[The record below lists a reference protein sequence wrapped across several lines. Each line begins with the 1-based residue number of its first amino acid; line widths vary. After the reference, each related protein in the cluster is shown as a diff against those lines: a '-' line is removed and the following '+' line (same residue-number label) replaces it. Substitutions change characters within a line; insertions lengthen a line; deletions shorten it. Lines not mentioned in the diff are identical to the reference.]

1 MWIGRLEDCRINPAL
16 MHAFFESLIKLQR
29 GNCTNRPR
37 IEKIILSRISG
48 SNSECRFAYWVVTAS
63 NSLAFSLILKLLHQD
78 KQMGHCLLSIVL
90 ELIKVQ
96 QIGFDTAS
104 VKIYV
109 WYLSY

>member
-48 SNSECRFAYWVVTAS
+48 SNSECRFAYWEVTAS

-90 ELIKVQ
+90 FNKILYTVYF
-96 QIGFDTAS
+96 FDNFA
-104 VKIYV
+104 
-109 WYLSY
+109 

>member
-1 MWIGRLEDCRINPAL
+1 MEGGKVV
-16 MHAFFESLIKLQR
+16 FLIPQIYKLW
-29 GNCTNRPR
+29 G
-37 IEKIILSRISG
+37 
-48 SNSECRFAYWVVTAS
+48 VTAS

-78 KQMGHCLLSIVL
+78 KQMGQCLLSIVL

>member
-1 MWIGRLEDCRINPAL
+1 MWIGRLGDCRINPAL

-29 GNCTNRPR
+29 GNCTNRP
-37 IEKIILSRISG
+37 
-48 SNSECRFAYWVVTAS
+48 S

-96 QIGFDTAS
+96 QIAFDIAS
-104 VKIYV
+104 VKFYV
-109 WYLSY
+109 WHLSY